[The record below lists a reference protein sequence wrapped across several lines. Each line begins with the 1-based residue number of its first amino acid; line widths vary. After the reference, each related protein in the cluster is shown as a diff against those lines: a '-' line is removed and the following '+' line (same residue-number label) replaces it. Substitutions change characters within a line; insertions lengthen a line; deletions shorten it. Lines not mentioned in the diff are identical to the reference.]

1 MRMIWRTITMIT
13 SITMGTFSNTLH
25 LIERT
30 PGLFVPLLVKVVPV
44 VWLNRVLVVRSHV
57 TWVKSSR
64 LQCYQRKK
72 GVFWSSANPNTVWAN
87 STCCQVSR
95 HLSQVSWV
103 KIIRGSFGLLK
114 ISTGQRW
121 KPDEVLVARDPA
133 EAEPK
138 WTKSNGNIIS
148 PEILVFIFQLDTQA
162 NTSIWYHTNLKGY
175 DRSVWQWSL
184 TRNKCVPCTLV
195 ITNTL
200 CVFILRTIYN
210 WQAA

>member
-1 MRMIWRTITMIT
+1 MRMIWRTITMIS
-13 SITMGTFSNTLH
+13 SIMETFPNALH

-30 PGLFVPLLVKVVPV
+30 PGLFVPLLIKVVPV
-44 VWLNRVLVVRSHV
+44 VWLDRVLVVRSHV

-72 GVFWSSANPNTVWAN
+72 KVFWSSANPNTVWAN
-87 STCCQVSR
+87 STCSRVSR

-103 KIIRGSFGLLK
+103 NITRGGFSLLQ
-114 ISTGQRW
+114 ISTGQQW

-148 PEILVFIFQLDTQA
+148 PEILVFIFQLDTEA
-162 NTSIWYHTNLKGY
+162 NTSIWYYTNLKVMSGQF
-175 DRSVWQWSL
+175 D
-184 TRNKCVPCTLV
+184 CDH
-195 ITNTL
+195 
-200 CVFILRTIYN
+200 
-210 WQAA
+210 